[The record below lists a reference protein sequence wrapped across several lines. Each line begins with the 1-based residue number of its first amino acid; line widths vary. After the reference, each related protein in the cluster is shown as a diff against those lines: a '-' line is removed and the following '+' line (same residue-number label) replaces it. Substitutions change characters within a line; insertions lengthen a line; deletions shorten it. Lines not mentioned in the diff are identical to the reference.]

1 MKTKEL
7 IDIVFR
13 YLLILLLA
21 IGNLAI
27 FYLIFTPLT
36 VYPVFWLLKIFYTI
50 SINGNILSI
59 AINNTYIGIELIKA
73 CIAGAAYFLLLAL
86 NLITRNIKL
95 KARVLSI
102 LFTFAV
108 FLFLNVIRIFI
119 LSILYVKDFAYFDIV
134 HSFFWNFL
142 SIVFVIAIWFFSV
155 RIFKIKAIPAYSD
168 IRFIYKS
175 TNRKRK

>member
-50 SINGNILSI
+50 SINGNNLTEVINALEESKKRNMNPI
-59 AINNTYIGIELIKA
+59 AIIANTIKSKGVSFMEGDPKWHHGVLNDLQYKQAINELI
-73 CIAGAAYFLLLAL
+73 
-86 NLITRNIKL
+86 NE
-95 KARVLSI
+95 
-102 LFTFAV
+102 
-108 FLFLNVIRIFI
+108 
-119 LSILYVKDFAYFDIV
+119 
-134 HSFFWNFL
+134 
-142 SIVFVIAIWFFSV
+142 
-155 RIFKIKAIPAYSD
+155 
-168 IRFIYKS
+168 
-175 TNRKRK
+175 